1 MGHAAFV
8 GLSKRGVLNV
18 FHAVYRFIDRNYDG
32 QAILWRSVREE
43 QEAFAG
49 LLIFLR
55 QRWTIQWNELVFS
68 TDASLS
74 GYGATQCFFP
84 RSEVAAIGRP
94 REIQRF
100 LLNPGASAGVSA
112 LGKVSHYAQETD

>member
-68 TDASLS
+68 TDSSLS
-74 GYGATQCFFP
+74 GYGATHVFFS
-84 RSEVAAIGRP
+84 RSDVVAIGRVQ
-94 REIQRF
+94 EIQWF
-100 LLNPGASAGVSA
+100 LPKSEASAQCVWA
-112 LGKVSHYAQETD
+112 